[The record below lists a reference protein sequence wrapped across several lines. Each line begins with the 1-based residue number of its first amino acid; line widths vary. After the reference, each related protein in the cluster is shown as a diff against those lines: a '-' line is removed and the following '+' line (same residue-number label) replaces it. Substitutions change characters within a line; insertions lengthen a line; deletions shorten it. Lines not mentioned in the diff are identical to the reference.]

1 MSKLK
6 PIGSEKLQGIEKL
19 QRMMQIATYK
29 EHLPNPINETSST
42 DYRITLAD
50 GHTYEIVKERLG
62 YIIKK
67 QVNESTSDYIDHMKN
82 RKHFSSYS
90 AAMKKLN
97 LMAGE
102 INRVNG
108 VSEGI
113 SLFTEDKKYMLKSPQ
128 PKVEAPIEA
137 PSDLPPAPE
146 PAPEDA
152 MPTPPSDEELP
163 MSPEGEEPTTDDMGD
178 MGGMGEE
185 PSTDDMP
192 DMGEEPSEG
201 GEGEPVTF
209 KSIQKLTGKLSQKI
223 RDYSGEDELSSKDV
237 KYVINSILSSLDL
250 NSLDEEDKEEILTR
264 FEGEEDSDY
273 GMDDMGSEDD
283 ENDELDFDSQEE
295 VPGQEEP
302 KPEEMGEGWMDEGEF
317 NESNYMDAVFKDI
330 FKEST
335 IEKVLKGYV
344 VINENEKKFV
354 KEKNKEQKVISES
367 KKVKYNREIE
377 RLSLT
382 EAQAEVSKKIVN
394 NFPYITFVGKTNK
407 GNLVFENKNKQLK
420 VSPKGNIL

>member
-90 AAMKKLN
+90 AAMRKLN

-108 VSEGI
+108 ISEGI

-128 PKVEAPIEA
+128 PKVEAPTEA

-163 MSPEGEEPTTDDMGD
+163 MSPEGEEPSMDGMDD
-178 MGGMGEE
+178 MGEE
-185 PSTDDMP
+185 PSMD

-209 KSIQKLTGKLSQKI
+209 KSIQKLTGKLAQKI

-302 KPEEMGEGWMDEGEF
+302 KPEEMGEGWMDEMEF
-317 NESNYMDAVFKDI
+317 KEEDYVKSALDSI

-344 VINENEKKFV
+344 VVNENEKKFV
-354 KEKNKEQKVISES
+354 KEKKKEQKVISES

-382 EAQAEVSKKIVN
+382 ESQAEVSKKIVN
-394 NFPYITFVGKTNK
+394 NFPFVTFVGKTNK
-407 GNLVFENKNKQLK
+407 GNLIFENKNKQLK

>member
-90 AAMKKLN
+90 AAMRKLN

-102 INRVNG
+102 INRLNG

-113 SLFTEDKKYMLKSPQ
+113 SLFTEDKKYMLKAPQ
-128 PKVEAPIEA
+128 PKMEAPTEE
-137 PSDLPPAPE
+137 PSDLPPSPE

-163 MSPEGEEPTTDDMGD
+163 MSPEGEEPSMDGMDD
-178 MGGMGEE
+178 MGEE

-201 GEGEPVTF
+201 EPVTF
-209 KSIQKLTGKLSQKI
+209 KSIQKLTGKLAQKI

-264 FEGEEDSDY
+264 FDSEEDSDY
-273 GMDDMGSEDD
+273 GMEDMGSSED
-283 ENDELDFDSQEE
+283 EMPS
-295 VPGQEEP
+295 EEP
-302 KPEEMGEGWMDEGEF
+302 DMSSEEEPMPEPEGEMAEGWMDEGEF
-317 NESNYMDAVFKDI
+317 NEANYMDAVFKDI

-354 KEKNKEQKVISES
+354 KEKKKEQKVISES

-420 VSPKGNIL
+420 VSPNGNIL

>member
-1 MSKLK
+1 MSKIK
-6 PIGSEKLQGIEKL
+6 PIGSEKLQGIEQL
-19 QRMMQIATYK
+19 QRIMEIARYK
-29 EHLPNPINETSST
+29 EAIPNSINETSSI

-50 GHTYEIVKERLG
+50 GNTYEIVKERLG

-67 QVNESTSDYIDHMKN
+67 QINESTSDYIDVIKN

-90 AAMKKLN
+90 AAMRKLN

-102 INRVNG
+102 LNRVNG
-108 VSEGI
+108 ISEGI
-113 SLFTEDKKYMLKSPQ
+113 SLFTEDKKYMLKAPQ
-128 PKVEAPIEA
+128 PKMEAPTEE
-137 PSDLPPAPE
+137 PSDLPPPSPETAPA
-146 PAPEDA
+146 PAPEDV
-152 MPTPPSDEELP
+152 MTTPPSDEELP
-163 MSPEGEEPTTDDMGD
+163 MSPEGEEPDMDMDLPDMED
-178 MGGMGEE
+178 MGGE
-185 PSTDDMP
+185 PL
-192 DMGEEPSEG
+192 EG

-209 KSIQKLTGKLSQKI
+209 KSIQKLTGKLAQKI

-264 FEGEEDSDY
+264 FDGEEDSDY
-273 GMDDMGSEDD
+273 GMEDMGSEED
-283 ENDELDFDSQEE
+283 EIDIDTE
-295 VPGQEEP
+295 EEP
-302 KPEEMGEGWMDEGEF
+302 IEEPEGEMAEGFMDEMEF
-317 NESNYMDAVFKDI
+317 KEEDYVNSALDSI
-330 FKEST
+330 FSEST

-354 KEKNKEQKVISES
+354 NNKKKEQKVISES
-367 KKVKYNREIE
+367 RKVRYSKEIE

-382 EAQAEVSKKIVN
+382 ESQAEISKKIVN

-420 VSPKGNIL
+420 VSPQGNIL

>member
-19 QRMMQIATYK
+19 QRMMEIATYK

-90 AAMKKLN
+90 AAMRKLN

-113 SLFTEDKKYMLKSPQ
+113 SLFTEDKKYMLKAPQ
-128 PKVEAPIEA
+128 PKMEAPTEE
-137 PSDLPPAPE
+137 PSDLPPSPE

-163 MSPEGEEPTTDDMGD
+163 MSPEGEEPSTDD

-192 DMGEEPSEG
+192 GMGEEPSEG
-201 GEGEPVTF
+201 GEGEPTTF
-209 KSIQKLTGKLSQKI
+209 KSIQKLTGKLAQKI
-223 RDYSGEDELSSKDV
+223 RDYSGEEELSSKDV

-264 FEGEEDSDY
+264 FDSEEDSDY
-273 GMDDMGSEDD
+273 GMEDMGSSED
-283 ENDELDFDSQEE
+283 EMPS
-295 VPGQEEP
+295 EEP
-302 KPEEMGEGWMDEGEF
+302 DMSSEEEPMPEPEGEMAEGWMDEGEF
-317 NESNYMDAVFKDI
+317 NEENYMDAVFKDI

-367 KKVKYNREIE
+367 KKVRYSKEIE

-394 NFPYITFVGKTNK
+394 NFPFVTFVGKTNK

-420 VSPKGNIL
+420 VSPNGNIL

>member
-90 AAMKKLN
+90 AAMRKLN

-108 VSEGI
+108 ISEGI

-128 PKVEAPIEA
+128 PKVEAPTEA

-163 MSPEGEEPTTDDMGD
+163 MSPEGEEPSMDGMDD
-178 MGGMGEE
+178 MGEE
-185 PSTDDMP
+185 PSMD

-209 KSIQKLTGKLSQKI
+209 KSIQKLTGKLAQKI

-250 NSLDEEDKEEILTR
+250 NLLDEEDKEEILTR
-264 FEGEEDSDY
+264 FDSDEDSDY
-273 GMDDMGSEDD
+273 GMEDMGSSED
-283 ENDELDFDSQEE
+283 EMPS
-295 VPGQEEP
+295 EEP
-302 KPEEMGEGWMDEGEF
+302 DMSSEEEPMPEPEGEMAEGWMDEGEF

-382 EAQAEVSKKIVN
+382 ESQAEVSKKIVN
-394 NFPYITFVGKTNK
+394 NFPFVTFVGKTNK
-407 GNLVFENKNKQLK
+407 GNLIFENKNKQLK
-420 VSPKGNIL
+420 VSPQGNIL